1 MRTIGQLDGEANA
14 RTFGDY
20 LTVQGI
26 ENQVE
31 AEKGG
36 AWSVW
41 IHSDEELERAMALM
55 KAFRA
60 NPADATFQAAGREA
74 QALREKKQK
83 EQAAFEKR
91 VKKHG
96 RVFRPVTGYRAGPLT
111 FLLICVSTVVFI
123 ATRFGN
129 NLEAA
134 SALFITHW
142 ITDGESVRWM
152 GGLPEIRHGEV
163 WRLITPIFVHGD
175 ALHIVFNMWWLFDL
189 GSMVESRQSTGLY
202 AVLVL
207 VFAAGSNLAQ
217 YLWSGPLFFGMSG
230 VVYGLIGYAVDTR
243 EVRSGVGALSP
254 SAGAG
259 ARDHLVF
266 PGLDR
271 PAPHGE
277 HGARRWFGDRDR
289 VGLPVQP
296 AASVAGRKE
305 GERALDQ
312 GRRGAGPFRDSG

>member
-14 RTFGDY
+14 RRFGDY

-41 IHSDEELERAMALM
+41 IHSDEELERATALLE
-55 KAFRA
+55 AFRA
-60 NPADATFQAAGREA
+60 NPADAKFQAAGKVA

-83 EQAAFEKR
+83 DLAAFEKR
-91 VKKHG
+91 VRKHG

-129 NLEAA
+129 HLEAA

-189 GSMVESRQSTGLY
+189 GSMVESRQSSGLY

-230 VVYGLIGYAVDTR
+230 VVYGLIGYIWIRGKFDPG
-243 EVRSGVGALSP
+243 SGLFLHPQVLVPAIIWFFLGWTGLMHMANMCHAGGLVIGMAWGYLS
-254 SAGAG
+254 SL
-259 ARDHLVF
+259 RH
-266 PGLDR
+266 R
-271 PAPHGE
+271 
-277 HGARRWFGDRDR
+277 
-289 VGLPVQP
+289 
-296 AASVAGRKE
+296 
-305 GERALDQ
+305 
-312 GRRGAGPFRDSG
+312 